1 MDIKRI
7 VEWIAL
13 LATAGLMVLL
23 KVLHLG
29 VIHYNWFLIILLSWS
44 LMLVIVFRSLYGGN
58 KIGGKKEETA

>member
-13 LATAGLMVLL
+13 FATAGLMVLL
-23 KVLHLG
+23 KVLHVG

-44 LMLVIVFRSLYGGN
+44 LVLVAVFRTLYGGEDR
-58 KIGGKKEETA
+58 GGQNEEKA